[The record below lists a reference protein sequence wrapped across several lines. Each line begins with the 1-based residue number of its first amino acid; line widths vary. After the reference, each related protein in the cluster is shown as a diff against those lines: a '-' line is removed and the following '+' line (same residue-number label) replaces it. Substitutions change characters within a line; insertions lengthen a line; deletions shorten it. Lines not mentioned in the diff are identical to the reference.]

1 MSEKIYKYE
10 ITGYNFEKLSTQ
22 EESLRAKIRLLILHQ
37 YSLGKTTSEISE
49 SMHISKQI
57 VWKIRR
63 KYLQLGLFSI
73 YGKPHLNG
81 KPLDA
86 FNLWIIAEQDNK
98 RRERDLICVDTVEL
112 AKMRYEALCKRDDI
126 SHVVQRI
133 GADWISTFHL

>member
-1 MSEKIYKYE
+1 MSEKICKYE
-10 ITGYNFEKLSTQ
+10 ITAYNFEKLSTQ

-57 VWKIRR
+57 VWKIHR
-63 KYLQLGLFSI
+63 KYLHLGLFSI
-73 YGKPHLNG
+73 YGEPHLKG

-86 FNLWIIAEQDNK
+86 FNLWIIAEQDK
-98 RRERDLICVDTVEL
+98 RRERGLICVDTVEL

-133 GADWISTFHL
+133 GADWISTLHL